1 MANLAGDLTKEL
13 FGKSEAAKTF
23 RPSWVDM
30 GDYVLYSMVAMGEW
44 VSSNHVSVQRTTTKL
59 IVN

>member
-30 GDYVLYSMVAMGEW
+30 GDYVLYSMVAMGECGFKPC
-44 VSSNHVSVQRTTTKL
+44 VCPTYY
-59 IVN
+59 